1 MKDVFKVQSPSK
13 EFKYI
18 GEMCVAGYDKGMED
32 FAEPSYMTRKIKSG
46 LTAMQNAV
54 DTGTYAGGSAEGGN
68 LYQTINVNREIATAD
83 EMARAIRLE
92 ARWGLVRSVPVG

>member
-1 MKDVFKVQSPSK
+1 MVFKVQSPSK